1 MALQPSLRPLIIAGP
16 ADAPHTLDIFLDYAC
31 PFSAKIA
38 LVMDKVLLP
47 ALGPGGKYDGKV
59 KLIFRPQVQPWH
71 TSSIF
76 LIEAGLAA
84 ARISPSLFWRFSLLL
99 FAQHHEFTNMP
110 CAELTPTQIR
120 AKIAVLA
127 SQVLPTEN
135 VAAFSALLEPKADLR
150 GSNEVTEE
158 VKYTLKFSRQNS
170 IHVSPTVLWDGLVAS
185 EVSSSWGEKEWD
197 TFFQAK
203 VLV

>member
-47 ALGPGGKYDGKV
+47 ALGPGGNRGIPARSSSSR
-59 KLIFRPQVQPWH
+59 LGSRPHASPH
-71 TSSIF
+71 PSSG
-76 LIEAGLAA
+76 A
-84 ARISPSLFWRFSLLL
+84 SPSSSSRST
-99 FAQHHEFTNMP
+99 TNSRTCP
-110 CAELTPTQIR
+110 ARSSPPTQIR
-120 AKIAVLA
+120 AKIAQLA
-127 SQVLPTEN
+127 VEGQVLPAEN
-135 VAAFSALLEPKADLR
+135 VAAFAALLEPKADLR

-170 IHVSPTVLWDGLVAS
+170 IHVSPTVLWDGLVAP